1 MVDLVLARY
10 SEDLRTSRFP
20 QCQALPI
27 NVVSRVHAVVKGN
40 SLSYRR

>member
-20 QCQALPI
+20 QALPI
-27 NVVSRVHAVVKGN
+27 DVVSRVHAVVKGN